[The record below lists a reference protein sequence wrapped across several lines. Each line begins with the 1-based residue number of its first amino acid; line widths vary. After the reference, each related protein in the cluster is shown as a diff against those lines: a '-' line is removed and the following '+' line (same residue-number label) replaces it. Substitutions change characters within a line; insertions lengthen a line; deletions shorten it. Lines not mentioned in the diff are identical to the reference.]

1 MPRKPAS
8 PKTDTAKKTTRKKKV
23 EDAVVEA
30 AVVETPVVADAPI
43 AEKPAKKRGRKPAA
57 KKAEPEKHDI
67 VKIATLAPGE
77 LKELINA
84 PAPTTPFPASDDPA
98 NDIVQPKRKPR
109 AKKADKKAEPVFIT
123 TLQVGDAEFDIS
135 DIAAKAY
142 KAYKSTHKRKVV
154 TEFRVYVKP
163 EENAAYYTVNG
174 EGAPDYKIDL

>member
-8 PKTDTAKKTTRKKKV
+8 PKTESAKKTTRKKKS
-23 EDAVVEA
+23 EEAVVEA
-30 AVVETPVVADAPI
+30 AVVETPVVADAPV

-57 KKAEPEKHDI
+57 KKAEPEQHDI
-67 VKIATLAPGE
+67 VKVATLAPGE
-77 LKELINA
+77 LQEIINA
-84 PAPTTPFPASDDPA
+84 PAPTTPFPASDEPT
-98 NDIVQPKRKPR
+98 NDIVQKTRKPR
-109 AKKADKKAEPVFIT
+109 AKKADKKAEPVLIT
-123 TLQVGDAEFDIS
+123 TLQIGDAEFDIS

-174 EGAPDYKIDL
+174 EGSADFKIDL